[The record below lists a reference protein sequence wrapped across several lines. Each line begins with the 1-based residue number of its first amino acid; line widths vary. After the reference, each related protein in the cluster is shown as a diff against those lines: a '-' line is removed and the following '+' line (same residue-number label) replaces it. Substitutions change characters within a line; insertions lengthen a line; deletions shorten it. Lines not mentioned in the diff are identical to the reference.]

1 MKTFVTPPENADFFS
16 KNALVY
22 KIGITLTTTALIF
35 GVASEYAVT
44 YGLMS
49 SHIAEFLPTITIL
62 PYLIAAL
69 AGYLVYVLAKERIR
83 TGRQVSKLIVDPNS
97 RQLGKAT
104 NGIMMVAFLLV
115 YGVSIALSY
124 FGTINGVQTAI
135 APPALHNTAPI
146 DSTAAA
152 AASISTASYETQ
164 KKDLISAYDAKI
176 DAARRQHNSKIQA
189 LEARK
194 KGASATD
201 KRWLQTKIDPLI
213 ATRNEEINRLKT
225 EKSEALI
232 GLTSS
237 AANELSLI
245 RKQAGAEKKTLIDSN
260 ESRNARHEWFMGIAN
275 KWFPI
280 IICIALALG
289 FIGTYL
295 KEKVMHASGMTE
307 TYVPDDS
314 DLQPHPIM
322 EFFEAIARRLRINWR
337 IWVNG
342 FDAATAEKWD
352 SFEYKDS
359 TTALLRL
366 QVNGRFKEKHL
377 NIGKG
382 RHKPVAFNTTQPE
395 EPANEP
401 NPEERKRRL
410 AGFNRYKERTSE
422 DAHNMHTVGFG
433 EKNTVYTEGKNVYTA
448 TDPDPEHL
456 LSAYKE
462 ARSSYNAY
470 KNKHDAKPD
479 TIKAGMDAALQKMH
493 LVEAKLG
500 ELGYKIIATPR
511 KIYLETL

>member
-35 GVASEYAVT
+35 GIVSEFAVT

-49 SHIAEFLPTITIL
+49 RHIAEFLPTMAIL

-83 TGRQVSKLIVDPNS
+83 TGRQVSKLIVDPNA
-97 RQLGKAT
+97 RALGNAT
-104 NGIMMVAFLLV
+104 NGIMLVAFLLV

-124 FGTINGVQTAI
+124 FGTLNGVQTAI
-135 APPALHNTAPI
+135 APPTLHNTAPI
-146 DSTAAA
+146 DSTAADA
-152 AASISTASYETQ
+152 KAIATANYETQ
-164 KKDLISAYDAKI
+164 KKDLATAYDAKI
-176 DAARRQHNSKIQA
+176 DATRRQHNSQIQP

-194 KGASATD
+194 KGASAAD

-213 ATRNEEINRLKT
+213 ATRNEAIAKLKT

-232 GLTSS
+232 GL
-237 AANELSLI
+237 ANTHTQELSLI
-245 RKQAGAEKKTLIDSN
+245 SQQAGAEKQTIIDSN
-260 ESRNARHEWFMGIAN
+260 QSRSARHEWFMGIAN

-314 DLQPHPIM
+314 DLQPHPVM

-337 IWVNG
+337 MWVNG

-366 QVNGRFKEKHL
+366 QVNGRFKEKQL
-377 NIGKG
+377 NIGKD
-382 RHKPVAFNTTQPE
+382 RYKPVAFNNQPE
-395 EPANEP
+395 ETEPEP
-401 NPEERKRRL
+401 NHEARKRRL
-410 AGFNRYKERTSE
+410 AGFNRYKDRTNE

-433 EKNTVYTEGKNVYTA
+433 EEKGVYTEAEDVYTA
-448 TDPDPEHL
+448 AEAKPEDL
-456 LSAYKE
+456 LNSYKVARRDYVAY
-462 ARSSYNAY
+462 R
-470 KNKHDAKPD
+470 NKTDAKPE
-479 TIKAGMDAALQKMH
+479 TIQAGMAAAAQKMASI
-493 LVEAKLG
+493 EAQLHAI
-500 ELGYKIIATPR
+500 GYKVIATPKR
-511 KIYLETL
+511 IFLQEL